1 MDQFNKPCALLMTG
15 NVAQNFKDFVRDVK
29 IYFTA
34 TETDKKPDVVQVA
47 RLKNLMGVEALNQY
61 SARATVEE
69 GQETM
74 EDVINVLSEI
84 CLPKK
89 NEIWDVYQFFDRKQQ
104 SGETFDSFYSEL
116 RRRVKCCCFDA
127 QEEKLLKVQIVL
139 GVNSKNVQQR
149 LLRED
154 MSLIKMVNY
163 CKSVENAEKKAQ
175 VLNSSVP
182 VNFLSSESGV
192 KPPSP
197 TSRSCEDSIKPSTS
211 RGCGDSRLFP
221 PRSPQG
227 YGRQFRSQFDGK
239 CETCGW
245 FHGGNVVCPARNR
258 QCNACGERGH
268 FSKVCDKVL
277 LNREVDAMDNHE
289 SSNDEYYV
297 LNIDAVN
304 INKVSGGSDEKSWT
318 KKVLVNNYPI
328 EFKLDTGSETNILP
342 SKYLHFLRPR
352 PVLKKSSVKLEAYGG
367 HHIFPKGSI
376 SVLLETKD
384 RIVQADFLVVDLNS
398 SVPILGLNSCVDLD
412 LIKKVNVLLT
422 GNDDVF
428 TTNGSFS
435 DQSSL
440 EEGTL
445 PKVSS
450 VSQEMPDIPFYK
462 VGIEIVHWAG
472 TDYLV
477 LIDYYSRWIEIR
489 KMLTKRSTEELSRGR
504 FTVVSF
510 PVIVLEKPQN

>member
-1 MDQFNKPCALLMTG
+1 MTG

-61 SARATVEE
+61 SARATLEE

-154 MSLIKMVNY
+154 MSLDKMVNY

-175 VLNSSVP
+175 VLNSIVP
-182 VNFLSSESGV
+182 VNYLSSGRGV
-192 KPPSP
+192 KPL
-197 TSRSCEDSIKPSTS
+197 TSRSYEDSIKPSTS
-211 RGCGDSRLFP
+211 RGCEDSIKPPTSRSYEDSIKPPTSRSYEDSIKPPTSRSYEDSIKPPTSRSYEDSIKPPTSRSYEDSIKPSTLRSCEDSIKPSMSRGCEDSVKTSTSGGCEDSRVSP

-227 YGRQFRSQFDGK
+227 YGRQFRSRFDGR
-239 CETCGW
+239 CEKCGW

-268 FSKVCDKVL
+268 FFKVCDK
-277 LNREVDAMDNHE
+277 
-289 SSNDEYYV
+289 
-297 LNIDAVN
+297 
-304 INKVSGGSDEKSWT
+304 
-318 KKVLVNNYPI
+318 
-328 EFKLDTGSETNILP
+328 
-342 SKYLHFLRPR
+342 
-352 PVLKKSSVKLEAYGG
+352 
-367 HHIFPKGSI
+367 
-376 SVLLETKD
+376 
-384 RIVQADFLVVDLNS
+384 
-398 SVPILGLNSCVDLD
+398 CC
-412 LIKKVNVLLT
+412 
-422 GNDDVF
+422 
-428 TTNGSFS
+428 
-435 DQSSL
+435 
-440 EEGTL
+440 
-445 PKVSS
+445 
-450 VSQEMPDIPFYK
+450 
-462 VGIEIVHWAG
+462 
-472 TDYLV
+472 
-477 LIDYYSRWIEIR
+477 
-489 KMLTKRSTEELSRGR
+489 
-504 FTVVSF
+504 
-510 PVIVLEKPQN
+510 

>member
-1 MDQFNKPCALLMTG
+1 MDQYNKPCALLMTG

-89 NEIWDVYQFFDRKQQ
+89 NEIWDVYQFFDRMQQ

-116 RRRVKCCCFDA
+116 RRRVKCCCFDD

-182 VNFLSSESGV
+182 VNYLSSESGV
-192 KPPSP
+192 KPPPP

-211 RGCGDSRLFP
+211 RGCEDSRLSP

-227 YGRQFRSQFDGK
+227 YGRQFRSQFDGR
-239 CETCGW
+239 CEKCGW

-258 QCNACGERGH
+258 QCNACGERA
-268 FSKVCDKVL
+268 FFQ
-277 LNREVDAMDNHE
+277 N
-289 SSNDEYYV
+289 
-297 LNIDAVN
+297 
-304 INKVSGGSDEKSWT
+304 
-318 KKVLVNNYPI
+318 
-328 EFKLDTGSETNILP
+328 
-342 SKYLHFLRPR
+342 
-352 PVLKKSSVKLEAYGG
+352 
-367 HHIFPKGSI
+367 
-376 SVLLETKD
+376 
-384 RIVQADFLVVDLNS
+384 
-398 SVPILGLNSCVDLD
+398 
-412 LIKKVNVLLT
+412 
-422 GNDDVF
+422 NDDVF
-428 TTNGSFS
+428 TTNGSCS

-477 LIDYYSRWIEIR
+477 LIDYYSRWVEIR
-489 KMLTKRSTEELSRGR
+489 KILTKRSTEELSCGR

>member
-1 MDQFNKPCALLMTG
+1 
-15 NVAQNFKDFVRDVK
+15 
-29 IYFTA
+29 
-34 TETDKKPDVVQVA
+34 
-47 RLKNLMGVEALNQY
+47 
-61 SARATVEE
+61 
-69 GQETM
+69 
-74 EDVINVLSEI
+74 
-84 CLPKK
+84 
-89 NEIWDVYQFFDRKQQ
+89 
-104 SGETFDSFYSEL
+104 
-116 RRRVKCCCFDA
+116 
-127 QEEKLLKVQIVL
+127 
-139 GVNSKNVQQR
+139 
-149 LLRED
+149 
-154 MSLIKMVNY
+154 
-163 CKSVENAEKKAQ
+163 
-175 VLNSSVP
+175 
-182 VNFLSSESGV
+182 
-192 KPPSP
+192 
-197 TSRSCEDSIKPSTS
+197 
-211 RGCGDSRLFP
+211 
-221 PRSPQG
+221 
-227 YGRQFRSQFDGK
+227 
-239 CETCGW
+239 
-245 FHGGNVVCPARNR
+245 
-258 QCNACGERGH
+258 
-268 FSKVCDKVL
+268 
-277 LNREVDAMDNHE
+277 MDNHE
-289 SSNDEYYV
+289 SSDDEYYV
-297 LNIDAVN
+297 LNVDTVN

-422 GNDDVF
+422 DNDDVF
-428 TTNGSFS
+428 TTNGSCS

-489 KMLTKRSTEELSRGR
+489 KMLTTRSTEVISCLKRIFCVHGIPAEVICDRYFFLSYEIRKFANEWNFNITAVSSYSQDRVLVGKAVKIVKDMLQKCTSEGKDINLYLLNYR
-504 FTVVSF
+504 NSPVADLPWSPSQLLFSRNLRTKLPVPPNHLLPSVVRPLQVSN
-510 PVIVLEKPQN
+510 KMSRNHNTSG

>member
-116 RRRVKCCCFDA
+116 RRRVKCCSFDV

-154 MSLIKMVNY
+154 MSLDKMVNY

-182 VNFLSSESGV
+182 VNYLSSGGGV
-192 KPPSP
+192 KPP
-197 TSRSCEDSIKPSTS
+197 TSRSYEDSIKPSTSRGCEDSIKPSTS
-211 RGCGDSRLFP
+211 RGCEDSRVSP

-227 YGRQFRSQFDGK
+227 YGRQFRSRFDGR
-239 CETCGW
+239 CEKCGW

-268 FSKVCDKVL
+268 FFKVCDKVL
-277 LNREVDAMDNHE
+277 LNREVNAMDNHE
-289 SSNDEYYV
+289 SSDDEYYV
-297 LNIDAVN
+297 LNVDTVN
-304 INKVSGGSDEKSWT
+304 INKVS
-318 KKVLVNNYPI
+318 
-328 EFKLDTGSETNILP
+328 
-342 SKYLHFLRPR
+342 
-352 PVLKKSSVKLEAYGG
+352 
-367 HHIFPKGSI
+367 
-376 SVLLETKD
+376 
-384 RIVQADFLVVDLNS
+384 
-398 SVPILGLNSCVDLD
+398 
-412 LIKKVNVLLT
+412 
-422 GNDDVF
+422 
-428 TTNGSFS
+428 
-435 DQSSL
+435 
-440 EEGTL
+440 
-445 PKVSS
+445 VSS
-450 VSQEMPDIPFYK
+450 VSQEMQDIPFYK

-489 KMLTKRSTEELSRGR
+489 KMLTKRSSEIISCLKRIFCVHGIPAEVICDRYFFLSYEIRQFANEWNFNITSELSCGR